1 MTRMRNKS
9 ISSPGEMHEACQD
22 MPDFVKSTCTDG
34 FSGFKNRFPEYKWG
48 IRTFFKHLWCLK
60 PLTVSAKKLHD
71 SSLTGYI
78 VRLCDCSGY
87 LCIWYIFPAI
97 HLLIFVFI
105 WDCLVYKPC
114 YNQFYSSLVRT
125 PVARESEMS
134 YQDYINWWNR
144 RKKIN
149 F

>member
-1 MTRMRNKS
+1 MRNKS
-9 ISSPGEMHEACQD
+9 ISTPGEKPEACQD
-22 MPDFVKSTCTDG
+22 LPDFVKSTCTDG
-34 FSGFKNRFPEYKWG
+34 FSSFKNRFPEYKWG

-71 SSLTGYI
+71 TSLTGCMI
-78 VRLCDCSGY
+78 TSLW
-87 LCIWYIFPAI
+87 LLWLPLHMIHFPAV
-97 HLLIFVFI
+97 HSIFVFVSE
-105 WDCLVYKPC
+105 CLVYKPC
-114 YNQFYSSLVRT
+114 CNQFYSSLVRT
-125 PVARESEMS
+125 PVARGSEMN